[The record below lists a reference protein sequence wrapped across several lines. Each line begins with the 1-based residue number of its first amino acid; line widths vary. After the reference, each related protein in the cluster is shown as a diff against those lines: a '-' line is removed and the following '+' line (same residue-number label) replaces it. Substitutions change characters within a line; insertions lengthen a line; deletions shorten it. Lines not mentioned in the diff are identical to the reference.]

1 MSSTQPSSS
10 VPQLTEEQL
19 SAARAAAAD
28 ARRRRAEVKD
38 QVRAGEV
45 SLSQVLALATEDDVV
60 AHIKVVD
67 LLRCLPRV
75 GEVRASAMME
85 TLRIAPNRRLRGL
98 GARQQAKLL
107 QKVDMT

>member
-1 MSSTQPSSS
+1 MSSTQSSSS
-10 VPQLTEEQL
+10 VPQLTTEQL
-19 SAARAAAAD
+19 TAARAAAAE

-38 QVRAGEV
+38 RVRTGDL
-45 SLSQVLALATEDDVV
+45 SLAEVLALAARDDVV

-75 GEVRASAMME
+75 GEVRASAMMD
-85 TLRIAPNRRLRGL
+85 TLRIAPNRRVRGL

-107 QKVDMT
+107 QKVEMT